1 MASGTRESVSVNE
14 AFSYCQSVTRQRA
27 RNFYFAFLSLPPEQ
41 RRAIYAVYAF
51 CRGCDDYSDDDIEPR
66 RKVELLEDYRRQLHA
81 CLRGEPSGP
90 VFVALYDVAQR
101 YQIPHQYFDE
111 IIAGVQMDLTVT
123 RYNSFQEL
131 YDYCYRV
138 ASVVGLICVEIFG
151 YSDPQAKQSAIDLGI
166 AMQLVNILR
175 DIKEDS
181 ERDRIYLPLEEM
193 RRFGYTESDLFEGL
207 VNEQFVELMKFQAQR
222 ARQYFEQGGRMIPM
236 LPTRSRACPAILR
249 GLYSELLN
257 RIEGTHYNV
266 YETRVRLSTPFKLW
280 LAGKI
285 WTETVLK
292 SVAPLGKSS
301 S

>member
-1 MASGTRESVSVNE
+1 MASGVRESLAVDE
-14 AFSYCQSVTRQRA
+14 AYRYCQSLTRNRA

-41 RRAIYAVYAF
+41 RRAIYAAYAF
-51 CRGCDDYSDDDIEPR
+51 CRGCDDYADDDIEPD
-66 RKVELLEDYRRQLHA
+66 RKTELLEDYRRQLQA
-81 CLRGEPSGP
+81 CLGGEPSGP

-101 YQIPHQYFDE
+101 YQIPHQYFGD
-111 IIAGVQMDLTVT
+111 IISGVQMDLTIT
-123 RYNSFQEL
+123 RYNSFEEL
-131 YDYCYRV
+131 YLYCYRV
-138 ASVVGLICVEIFG
+138 ASVVGLMCVEIFG

-175 DIKEDS
+175 DIKEDA

-193 RRFGYTESDLFEGL
+193 QRFGYTESDLFGGL

-222 ARQYFEQGGRMIPM
+222 ARRYLEQGGRMIPM

-257 RIEGTHYNV
+257 RIESTHYNV
-266 YETRVRLSTPFKLW
+266 YENRVRLSTPYKLW
-280 LAGKI
+280 LTGKI
-285 WTETVLK
+285 WTVTVLK